1 MDWTMSDYRK
11 PLPQPTPETQHFW
24 DGCRDGK
31 LLLQRCKDTG
41 KAYFPPRP
49 FSPYTGS
56 RDVEVFEA
64 SGKAKLFSY
73 VINHRP
79 AKGFEDEAPYAIA
92 VIELEEGPRM
102 MTNIVDCEQ
111 TPEALVLDM
120 PLEVAFETATDEITL
135 PKFRPAKS

>member
-1 MDWTMSDYRK
+1 MSDYRK

-120 PLEVAFETATDEITL
+120 PLEVTFETATDEITL